1 MSHSFLSDPET
12 AVVLRICQ
20 TSPGFVPVI
29 LRGRLFPVREINI
42 ADYPVS
48 SDLSVED
55 FVLGLEV
62 LGCRLVRDRVD
73 DVTVREPA
81 RFRSPAW
88 AERARQIQAV
98 MSDAWEGRR
107 TALSDYL
114 HDREDRAA
122 TPAPTLSE
130 R

>member
-73 DVTVREPA
+73 DVAVREPA
-81 RFRSPAW
+81 HFRSPAW

-114 HDREDRAA
+114 HDRDDLAERQ
-122 TPAPTLSE
+122 APDPS
-130 R
+130 RR